1 MIGKK
6 SIYRSQLQTPVS
18 MKKLVAISNPRVQ
31 IIKEINI
38 PTLLSADQENIIIP
52 KKMKLI
58 IKLGRIYFA
67 NWFLYIQKIDEKVRI
82 LYAIIFMIK

>member
-67 NWFLYIQKIDEKVRI
+67 N
-82 LYAIIFMIK
+82 